1 MSFLLPSFVARRLP
15 ATIGLSLSLAGLLL
29 LPAAWSVSASANA
42 SLNTTL
48 PQAGPQQGAAGATF
62 GSAAFDDGTP
72 QLAAWLRSHNDPNAT
87 WQLVVANSQDSS
99 RLIAQYGISV
109 MSLGGFMGRDD
120 TISVAGFADLVSS
133 GSVRYVLPGQEG
145 ALGRFLNNGGRSA
158 TLRAF
163 PGLSLSGP
171 NAVMAAIQNAC
182 ALTADSP
189 SRYQGVLYDCAGK
202 AEAIRQQTY

>member
-1 MSFLLPSFVARRLP
+1 M
-15 ATIGLSLSLAGLLL
+15 
-29 LPAAWSVSASANA
+29 
-42 SLNTTL
+42 
-48 PQAGPQQGAAGATF
+48 
-62 GSAAFDDGTP
+62 
-72 QLAAWLRSHNDPNAT
+72 
-87 WQLVVANSQDSS
+87 
-99 RLIAQYGISV
+99 
-109 MSLGGFMGRDD
+109 
-120 TISVAGFADLVSS
+120 SS